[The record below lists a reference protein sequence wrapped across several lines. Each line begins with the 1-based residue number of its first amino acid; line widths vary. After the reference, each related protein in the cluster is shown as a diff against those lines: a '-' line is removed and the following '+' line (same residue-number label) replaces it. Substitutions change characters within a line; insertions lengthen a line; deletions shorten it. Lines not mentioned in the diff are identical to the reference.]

1 MILVTGGTGLVGSH
15 LLFELAQKNEK
26 VRAIRRQSSNLEHV
40 RYIFSLYA
48 KDAEKLLDR
57 IEWIEADI
65 EDIESLN
72 MSFEGIRQV
81 YHCAAMVSFDPR
93 EKYDMIRNNQEGCA
107 NLVNVCLEKKIDKLC
122 YVSSTSALG
131 SAPENMMVTEDHVW
145 SASKHRSA
153 YSVSKFRSEMEVWR
167 GIAEG
172 LNAVIVNPSIIIGPG
187 DWDRSSS
194 RLFSVVWKGM
204 KYYTEGVTGYVD
216 IFDVVSAMIRLMES
230 DVSAERY
237 TLSSENLSY
246 RQILEIIAENLN
258 KKPPR
263 IHAGPILLSIA
274 WRLDWLNHR
283 ITGQKRSIT
292 KDAVVSSRTKSYF
305 SNQKITDELGLEF
318 KSIAESLKSTAHL
331 FLDYT
336 SGKTAIDAE
345 S

>member
-1 MILVTGGTGLVGSH
+1 MVGSH
-15 LLFELAQKNEK
+15 LLYELVQKNEK
-26 VRAIRRQSSNLEHV
+26 VRAIRRQSSNFEHV
-40 RYIFSLYA
+40 RYVFSIYA
-48 KDAEKLLDR
+48 KNAQKLLDR

-65 EDIESLN
+65 RDIESLN

-81 YHCAAMVSFDPR
+81 YHCAAMVSLDPS

-107 NLVNVCLEKKIDKLC
+107 NVVNVCLEKKIDKLC

-131 SAPENMMVTEDHVW
+131 SAPENMMVTEDHIW

-153 YSVSKFRSEMEVWR
+153 YSVSKFRSELEIWR

-187 DWDRSSS
+187 DWERSSS
-194 RLFSVVWKGM
+194 RLFSAVWKGM

-216 IFDVVSAMIRLMES
+216 ILDVVSAMIRLMES

-246 RQILEIIAENLN
+246 RDILEIIAENLN
-258 KKPPR
+258 KRPPR
-263 IHAGPILLSIA
+263 IHAGLILLSIA
-274 WRLDWLNHR
+274 WRLDWMNHK
-283 ITGQKRSIT
+283 ITGKQRSIT
-292 KDAVVSSRTKSYF
+292 KDVVLSSRNKSYF
-305 SNQKITDELGLEF
+305 SNQKITDELGLVF
-318 KSIAESLKSTAHL
+318 KPISESLKDTAKI

-336 SGKTAIDAE
+336 SGKTAMDAQ